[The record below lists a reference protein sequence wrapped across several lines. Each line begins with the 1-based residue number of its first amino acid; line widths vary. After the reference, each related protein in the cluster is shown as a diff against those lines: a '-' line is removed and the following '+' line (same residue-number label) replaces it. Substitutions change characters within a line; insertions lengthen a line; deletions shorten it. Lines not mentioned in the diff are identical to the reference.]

1 MKNKERFIN
10 STFLDFMSYE
20 ENFRLFMPIVIF
32 LKDNKQV
39 SPDDKINAEKG
50 IRLLIN
56 RFKEGLEEVLK
67 NVRCRELSILLSS
80 MAFFNER
87 EVGNISKEEM
97 DSILKIMNEALD
109 ITEEILKKWP
119 R

>member
-1 MKNKERFIN
+1 
-10 STFLDFMSYE
+10 
-20 ENFRLFMPIVIF
+20 
-32 LKDNKQV
+32 
-39 SPDDKINAEKG
+39 
-50 IRLLIN
+50 
-56 RFKEGLEEVLK
+56 
-67 NVRCRELSILLSS
+67 